1 LDCPAE
7 TNKQIFLKDLHLD
20 LSHFSIPVDV
30 LPFYTHTTI
39 ELIHNN
45 EENIKKNIKIKIN
58 QEIYEN
64 FRQQKL

>member
-1 LDCPAE
+1 
-7 TNKQIFLKDLHLD
+7 LD